1 MSRDDER
8 YLYIKSMITVLRM
21 IAPRDL
27 PLYYPNPAI
36 YTLGKKEGKK
46 RKEKH
51 ACSLSNRGR
60 AITTNEKKKTITTER
75 EERKEKRN

>member
-1 MSRDDER
+1 MNE
-8 YLYIKSMITVLRM
+8 
-21 IAPRDL
+21 
-27 PLYYPNPAI
+27 
-36 YTLGKKEGKK
+36 K